1 MTCWSIFRRSG
12 YRFGLENATIRKTM
26 AAIIMVGAT
35 STIGLIGMQLDEMTV
50 ASLGD
55 RSSLALFLDID
66 GTLVPIAPT
75 PAEVRPSPRLPD
87 MLRRAATDLG
97 NALAIVSGREI
108 TSIDQVTHG
117 VVPYAAGSHGA
128 EFRLGLAQ
136 PVLRPGPQPDIAG
149 LEADVLECMKEWP
162 ALLIEPKRAGLAV
175 HYRNAPHL
183 GSRVH
188 DELEA
193 LLMRRGQRDLTLLQ
207 GDHVVEVRSPAHNKG
222 EAVHRIMKEKAFQ
235 GRRPVFIGDDVT
247 DEDGFRAVQ
256 QQGGMAIIVGER
268 RPTLA
273 TRKLESVSA
282 VLEFLSQ
289 I

>member
-1 MTCWSIFRRSG
+1 
-12 YRFGLENATIRKTM
+12 
-26 AAIIMVGAT
+26 
-35 STIGLIGMQLDEMTV
+35 MQLDETPA

-75 PAEVRPSPRLPD
+75 PAEVRPSPALPD
-87 MLRRAATDLG
+87 LLTRAATDLG

-128 EFRLGLAQ
+128 EFRLGLGQ

-149 LEADVLECMKEWP
+149 LEADVLACMKDWP
-162 ALLIEPKRAGLAV
+162 GLLVEPKRAGLAV
-175 HYRNAPHL
+175 HYRKAPHL
-183 GSRVH
+183 GPRVRN
-188 DELEA
+188 ELEA
-193 LLMRRGQRDLTLLQ
+193 MLARRAQKDLALLQ

-222 EAVHRIMKEKAFQ
+222 EAVRRIMREAAFH
-235 GRRPVFIGDDVT
+235 GRRPIFIGDDVT
-247 DEDGFRAVQ
+247 DEDGFLAVQ
-256 QQGGMAIIVGER
+256 ELGGKAIIVGER

-273 TRKLESVSA
+273 THKLASVAA
-282 VLEFLSQ
+282 VLELLSR

>member
-1 MTCWSIFRRSG
+1 
-12 YRFGLENATIRKTM
+12 
-26 AAIIMVGAT
+26 
-35 STIGLIGMQLDEMTV
+35 MQLDEMPV

-55 RSSLALFLDID
+55 RSTLALFLDID

-75 PAEVRPSPRLPD
+75 PAEVRPSPDLPRL
-87 MLRRAATDLG
+87 LTRAASELG

-108 TSIDQVTHG
+108 TSIDQVTQG

-128 EFRLGLAQ
+128 EFRLGPGQ

-149 LEADVLECMKEWP
+149 LESDVLECMKDWP
-162 ALLIEPKRAGLAV
+162 GLLVEPKRAGLAV
-175 HYRNAPHL
+175 HYRKAPEL
-183 GSRVH
+183 GPRVRI
-188 DELEA
+188 ELEA
-193 LLMRRGQRDLTLLQ
+193 MLSRRGQADLALLQ

-222 EAVHRIMKEKAFQ
+222 EAVRRIMKETAFQ

-247 DEDGFRAVQ
+247 DEDGFLAVQ
-256 QQGGMAIIVGER
+256 DMGGTAIIVGGR

-273 TRKLESVSA
+273 TRKLASVGA
-282 VLEFLSQ
+282 VLEFLAR